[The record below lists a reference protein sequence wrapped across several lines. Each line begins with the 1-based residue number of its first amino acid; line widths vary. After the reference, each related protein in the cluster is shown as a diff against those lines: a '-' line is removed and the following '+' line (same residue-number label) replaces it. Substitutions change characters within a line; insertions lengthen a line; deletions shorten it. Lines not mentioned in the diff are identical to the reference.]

1 MINGKPLIAGIQQ
14 VGLGN
19 ACVYSTWQWYRE
31 NLGFDIPVFNEAA
44 VASLMQRYTGGRPW
58 KRHAI
63 LALNLHGGGGLE
75 IWQFTER
82 TPQAPAF
89 MPTLGDLGIFILKV
103 KSPDVPAAFKFLK
116 EKGVQLLSEVSTN
129 PAGQQHFYL
138 SDPFGNH
145 VEVVQGNSWFS
156 KRKKVLGG
164 VYGCVIGVS
173 CIEHSLPFYRNI
185 LKSDIC
191 IFDEKKAFEDFKGL
205 PGGEQTFRRVLLRH
219 SEPVRGP
226 FARLLGDYEIELVE
240 VQNHIP
246 RKIFENRFWGD
257 LGYIH
262 LCFDITGM
270 EAMRNRCEQW
280 GYPFR
285 VDSANSFDM
294 GEAAG
299 HFSYVEDP
307 DGTLIEFVE
316 THRLP
321 LLKKLGWYLDLRKRK
336 PGKELP
342 NWMLKAMQF
351 NRVK

>member
-14 VGLGN
+14 IGLGN
-19 ACVYSTWQWYRE
+19 ACVHTTWRWYRE
-31 NLGFDIPVFNEAA
+31 FLGFDIPVFNEAA
-44 VASLMQRYTGGRPW
+44 EAALMLPYTGGLPR

-75 IWQFTER
+75 IWQYTER
-82 TPQAPAF
+82 TPQAPSFAPA
-89 MPTLGDLGIFILKV
+89 MGDLGIFVSKI
-103 KSPDVPAAFKFLK
+103 KSPNVPAAFQFLRV
-116 EKGVQLLSEVSTN
+116 KGAHLLSEVTVN

-138 SDPFGNH
+138 SDPFGNM
-145 VEVVQGNSWFS
+145 VEVVEGNSWFS
-156 KRKKVLGG
+156 KGKKNLGG

-173 CIEHSLPFYRNI
+173 NIERSLPFYQHI
-185 LKSDIC
+185 LDC
-191 IFDEKKAFEDFKGL
+191 DTVVFDEKKTFDDLCGL
-205 PGGEQTFRRVLLRH
+205 PGSEYSFRRVLLRH
-219 SEPVRGP
+219 SQPRRGP

-240 VQNHIP
+240 VQNRTP
-246 RKIFENRFWGD
+246 RKIFEDRYWGD

-270 EAMRNRCEQW
+270 EAMKRQCEQL
-280 GYPFR
+280 GYPFT

-299 HFSYVEDP
+299 HFSYIEDP

-316 THRLP
+316 THKLP
-321 LLKKLGWYLDLRKRK
+321 LLKKLGWYLDLRKRQ

-342 NWMLKAMQF
+342 DWMLKTLRF